1 MRYSNVHE
9 SFFDFLKDKKQKE
22 YKKTLERIQ
31 VFLNNNKQYGYEVN
45 TGLPGLCPLEKLAQ
59 AIVTTEKYIKK
70 VIKELNIENLKVIK
84 INSKVWS
91 GDVLVILPSEKIG
104 KGYSKSSSDYNINTF
119 SDYIEDFG
127 YSGYRTKRKKRT
139 SRYMYE
145 SIFSD
150 FMSYLKSDKEIS
162 TPEYNIDNAYVQ
174 VTRFLVKYPYFDY
187 DKTTDTPGMIF
198 LSSLSQNIQVPF
210 NALKKLIKS
219 NKFEN
224 VDIVDISVEGIEGP
238 VLIVGNPPYD
248 RKELLSSWKKEIEEI
263 PQEEKEEI
271 IDASKSM
278 EDEILSG
285 VPQQNQQKS
294 EPSAEEKTISE
305 PKVEKGYE
313 ISDKE
318 NVDRKTLIV
327 EETTNAINATL
338 SLESVKGKTPIQ
350 TKLYSIF
357 NKVSSGTQRKQIIS
371 SFISI
376 MLDDIMV
383 GKYKT
388 ISPESLEKKI
398 FIKSKMVDGLY
409 YFMDGTNNEGL
420 KLATII
426 NENPEIL
433 NSFYSF
439 VKDSLASEMPSD
451 IESENTPSEN
461 TEEPQN
467 EIDMFIASEKEKA
480 PKTESERLVN
490 SSQFYQE
497 LYNQI
502 KDIESVIKNPDK
514 TQSKLIG
521 VIKNSSKSKII
532 QANQEMIYDLINST
546 DSYFRDE
553 LNNRSFI
560 IYDKNP
566 SNYFFISNKN
576 KAVEEYLKLVVDKY
590 ADYLLKLLQK

>member
-1 MRYSNVHE
+1 
-9 SFFDFLKDKKQKE
+9 
-22 YKKTLERIQ
+22 
-31 VFLNNNKQYGYEVN
+31 
-45 TGLPGLCPLEKLAQ
+45 
-59 AIVTTEKYIKK
+59 
-70 VIKELNIENLKVIK
+70 
-84 INSKVWS
+84 
-91 GDVLVILPSEKIG
+91 
-104 KGYSKSSSDYNINTF
+104 
-119 SDYIEDFG
+119 
-127 YSGYRTKRKKRT
+127 
-139 SRYMYE
+139 
-145 SIFSD
+145 
-150 FMSYLKSDKEIS
+150 
-162 TPEYNIDNAYVQ
+162 
-174 VTRFLVKYPYFDY
+174 
-187 DKTTDTPGMIF
+187 
-198 LSSLSQNIQVPF
+198 
-210 NALKKLIKS
+210 
-219 NKFEN
+219 
-224 VDIVDISVEGIEGP
+224 
-238 VLIVGNPPYD
+238 
-248 RKELLSSWKKEIEEI
+248 
-263 PQEEKEEI
+263 
-271 IDASKSM
+271 
-278 EDEILSG
+278 
-285 VPQQNQQKS
+285 
-294 EPSAEEKTISE
+294 
-305 PKVEKGYE
+305 
-313 ISDKE
+313 
-318 NVDRKTLIV
+318 
-327 EETTNAINATL
+327 
-338 SLESVKGKTPIQ
+338 
-350 TKLYSIF
+350 
-357 NKVSSGTQRKQIIS
+357 
-371 SFISI
+371 
-376 MLDDIMV
+376 
-383 GKYKT
+383 
-388 ISPESLEKKI
+388 
-398 FIKSKMVDGLY
+398 
-409 YFMDGTNNEGL
+409 MDGTNNEGL